1 MHYIKYS
8 ISREN
13 EIKKKRVFKT
23 YTKIHAEVDSLKVIK
38 EINSGNLLA
47 K

>member
-13 EIKKKRVFKT
+13 KIKIGVFKT

-38 EINSGNLLA
+38 EINTGNLLA